1 MFHSD
6 ASTSVKN
13 PLSISFQILS
23 CTGLNMLSNKRIGVL
38 GKVGVLDE
46 DDLSKKKRKKEI
58 EKDENKD

>member
-1 MFHSD
+1 
-6 ASTSVKN
+6 
-13 PLSISFQILS
+13 
-23 CTGLNMLSNKRIGVL
+23 MLSNKRIGVL